1 MFEETNRMSYIP
13 MVKGVGAD
21 KWSGNGLR
29 FATAEEALAYAAD
42 LQEQWMGC
50 RGGAEN
56 RKAEESSDPVSH
68 AWHNGRAIDIKSGV
82 PQRATDK
89 NFKETP

>member
-1 MFEETNRMSYIP
+1 MSYIP

-21 KWSGNGLR
+21 KWLGNGLR

-68 AWHNGRAIDIKSGV
+68 AWHNGPPSTSSRACRSEPPTKISRRPHNV
-82 PQRATDK
+82 Q
-89 NFKETP
+89 EH